1 MYINLFNSIIYR
13 TYNVFFFLFYEILS
27 DIDIILIHFNIVFML
42 QIWFKI
48 KL

>member
-1 MYINLFNSIIYR
+1 MYINLFNLIIYR
-13 TYNVFFFLFYEILS
+13 IYNVFFLFYEILS